1 MDFTAV
7 TAANRPQVNRFIRER
22 WFSTDMILR
31 GAIVDMTKADGILT
45 LDDGQIFGGKHAA
58 GVLRASAE
66 PSAAGF
72 PLQGAV
78 GSDCRSNKRAGGS
91 IANGGRIKRKKK
103 AFLKG
108 IKPSA
113 NTLFLRI
120 LLRRTA
126 TSLFECCEV

>member
-45 LDDGQIFGGKHAA
+45 LDDGQILEENTPRESSGIRRT
-58 GVLRASAE
+58 L
-66 PSAAGF
+66 AAGF
-72 PLQGAV
+72 PLQGAI

-108 IKPSA
+108 TKPSA
-113 NTLFLRI
+113 NTLF
-120 LLRRTA
+120 
-126 TSLFECCEV
+126 